1 MLLPCLVTH
10 SRSGISFSLGHRGNF
25 PQTNGFD
32 KKDQLENIC
41 HSFVPFLQRLGH
53 QALSCSHLLKAL
65 LDLAC
70 HLFGDTM
77 VQRTPTTGQT
87 HGSTN
92 HSMTSFAVGT
102 NEQLPMWEDSHAT
115 RYDATGLATTQRIPA
130 SGEIDNRERVDL
142 SIITSMY
149 KSAPFLERFYKRVS
163 AVASQIT
170 SNFEIIFVNDGSPDN
185 SVEVALQLQ
194 ELDPRIIIVD
204 LSRNFGQH
212 KAVMTALR
220 QARGELVFR
229 IHCDLDEPPE
239 VLHYFYQDLK
249 KLGVDSVFGV
259 QEKRGGSFA
268 KNYLGGLFYQVFNL
282 LSPIRIPENQLSC
295 RLMTRRYVDALL
307 EYKEQQVYMAGLLAM
322 VGFEQHAVTVVKKEH
337 GTSTYTLRKRL
348 HMMATA
354 ITSFSLRPLL
364 VIPILGAIVFGLSI
378 LAAITGGITH
388 LSGLLPTSG
397 WFWVIVSIW
406 GGTGLV
412 ISCLGIVA
420 VYLINMMTEVKNRP
434 YTTIRQIYKSER
446 PHPGAAQL
454 ASTGSH
460 STHGTHSTQDGVR

>member
-1 MLLPCLVTH
+1 M
-10 SRSGISFSLGHRGNF
+10 
-25 PQTNGFD
+25 
-32 KKDQLENIC
+32 
-41 HSFVPFLQRLGH
+41 
-53 QALSCSHLLKAL
+53 
-65 LDLAC
+65 
-70 HLFGDTM
+70 M
-77 VQRTPTTGQT
+77 
-87 HGSTN
+87 
-92 HSMTSFAVGT
+92 SFAVGT
-102 NEQLPMWEDSHAT
+102 NEQLPMWEGEVSGAT
-115 RYDATGLATTQRIPA
+115 KYDAADQTVTRRSTAN
-130 SGEIDNRERVDL
+130 GELDRQERVVL

-149 KSAPFLERFYKRVS
+149 KSAPFLERFYKRIS

-185 SVEVALQLQ
+185 SLEVALELQ
-194 ELDPRIIIVD
+194 EQDPRIVVVD

-220 QARGELVFR
+220 QARGDYVFR

-239 VLHYFYQDLK
+239 VLHFFYQDLK

-259 QEKRGGSFA
+259 QEKREGGFA
-268 KNYLGGLFYQVFNL
+268 KNYLGGLFYHVFNM

-307 EYKEQQVYMAGLLAM
+307 QYQEHQIYMAGLFAM

-364 VIPILGAIVFGLSI
+364 VIPIIGAIVFGLSI
-378 LAAITGGITH
+378 LAAIIGGITH

-397 WFWVIVSIW
+397 WFWVIDSIW

-412 ISCLGIVA
+412 LSCMGIIA
-420 VYLINMMTEVKNRP
+420 VYLINMMTEVKCRP
-434 YTTIRQIYKSER
+434 YTTVRQVYKRESGR
-446 PHPGAAQL
+446 LPGSQQV
-454 ASTGSH
+454 STGSH
-460 STHGTHSTQDGVR
+460 STHDGVR